1 LKNRLSKLKVSDP
14 VLFDICERELKRER
28 EGLEMIASESF
39 VPIEILELQGSVLT
53 NKTAEGYPGLR
64 YHAGCGVLDE
74 METLGIERA
83 KLLFGAEH
91 ANIQPLSG
99 SSANQAVYFS
109 VLEAG
114 DTVLGMRL
122 DQGGHLTHGY
132 PMNFSGKTYHFI
144 EYGVHPD
151 TETLDYDS
159 VERLAIEHR
168 PKMIVAGAS
177 AYPRTIDYE
186 RLGKIAKSVGAYFFV
201 DMAHV
206 AGLIAAG
213 VLPSPVPH
221 ADFVTST
228 TTKTLA
234 GARGGF
240 ILCRGEFAKAIDR
253 AVFPGVQGSMHMHV
267 MAAKTFSFGRAMTE
281 AFKDYGRRVVENAK
295 ALGEALENHG
305 FRLVS
310 GGTDNHMLLVDLRP
324 KGITGKK
331 FEKLLEQ
338 VGITVNK
345 NMIPFDPEKPM
356 VTSGVRV
363 GVTAMTIKGM
373 GPGEMALIADM
384 MRRVAEYPE
393 DPDIQAQISDEVIR
407 LAKSFPLYEGYFE

>member
-1 LKNRLSKLKVSDP
+1 
-14 VLFDICERELKRER
+14 
-28 EGLEMIASESF
+28 
-39 VPIEILELQGSVLT
+39 
-53 NKTAEGYPGLR
+53 
-64 YHAGCGVLDE
+64 
-74 METLGIERA
+74 
-83 KLLFGAEH
+83 
-91 ANIQPLSG
+91 
-99 SSANQAVYFS
+99 
-109 VLEAG
+109 
-114 DTVLGMRL
+114 
-122 DQGGHLTHGY
+122 
-132 PMNFSGKTYHFI
+132 
-144 EYGVHPD
+144 
-151 TETLDYDS
+151 
-159 VERLAIEHR
+159 
-168 PKMIVAGAS
+168 MIVAGAS

>member
-1 LKNRLSKLKVSDP
+1 
-14 VLFDICERELKRER
+14 
-28 EGLEMIASESF
+28 
-39 VPIEILELQGSVLT
+39 
-53 NKTAEGYPGLR
+53 
-64 YHAGCGVLDE
+64 
-74 METLGIERA
+74 
-83 KLLFGAEH
+83 
-91 ANIQPLSG
+91 
-99 SSANQAVYFS
+99 
-109 VLEAG
+109 
-114 DTVLGMRL
+114 MRL

-177 AYPRTIDYE
+177 AYPRAIDYE
-186 RLGKIAKSVGAYFFV
+186 RLGKIAKAVGAYFFV